1 MKRFYLMLLALLA
14 FSSSVL
20 VGTVSAASTDPI
32 IINGHK
38 FVDLGLP
45 SGLLWAETNVGAS
58 SATDD
63 GDYFSWGE
71 TKPKASYFPYDY
83 SAVNEITSQNDAAT
97 INWGKKCR
105 MPSSSEFEE
114 LCNQCSWAW
123 KTDSVGTSGY
133 LVTGVNG
140 NSIFLPASGYRYNDS
155 EPASHGSLGLYASSS
170 SGTEEYASY
179 LTFKPIAVFP
189 SLFNS
194 RYQGV
199 PIRAVSG
206 KDTTSTK
213 NTDTLIIT
221 SDTITTNDHKFVDL
235 GLPSG
240 LYWAETNIG
249 ASTATEDGDYFAW
262 GELDSKLN
270 YSWPTYKWGKNP
282 SKYTESDGFTVLE
295 SEDDVATAKWSSF
308 CRMPSSVEMQ
318 ELYDECEW
326 TWTNDTLDASGYLV
340 TGPNGNT
347 IFLPAS
353 GYRCYNYDN
362 LTNHGTNGYYWA
374 STALTRTDYYSD
386 SMVFDSDRVYPSSHY
401 RYNGFTVRAV
411 VDKQEATG
419 ITTIKRYTVGKE
431 IQRYDISGRVISSP
445 QKGINIIRYS
455 DGTTKKVII
464 K

>member
-1 MKRFYLMLLALLA
+1 MKRFYLMLLALFA

-20 VGTVSAASTDPI
+20 VETASAASTDPI

-58 SATDD
+58 SAADD

-83 SAVNEITSQNDAAT
+83 SVVNEITSQNDAAT
-97 INWGKKCR
+97 INWGKECR

-114 LCNQCSWAW
+114 LCSLCSWAW
-123 KTDSVGTSGY
+123 KSDYEGTSGY

-170 SGTEEYASY
+170 SGSEEYASY

-189 SLFNS
+189 NLFNS

-199 PIRAVSG
+199 TIRAVSG
-206 KDTTSTK
+206 KDTTSAK

-221 SDTITTNDHKFVDL
+221 SDTITTNGHKFVDL

-249 ASTATEDGDYFAW
+249 ASIATEDGDYFAW

-282 SKYTESDGFTVLE
+282 SKYTESDGLTVLE
-295 SEDDVATAKWSSF
+295 
-308 CRMPSSVEMQ
+308 
-318 ELYDECEW
+318 
-326 TWTNDTLDASGYLV
+326 
-340 TGPNGNT
+340 
-347 IFLPAS
+347 
-353 GYRCYNYDN
+353 
-362 LTNHGTNGYYWA
+362 
-374 STALTRTDYYSD
+374 
-386 SMVFDSDRVYPSSHY
+386 
-401 RYNGFTVRAV
+401 
-411 VDKQEATG
+411 
-419 ITTIKRYTVGKE
+419 
-431 IQRYDISGRVISSP
+431 
-445 QKGINIIRYS
+445 
-455 DGTTKKVII
+455 
-464 K
+464 